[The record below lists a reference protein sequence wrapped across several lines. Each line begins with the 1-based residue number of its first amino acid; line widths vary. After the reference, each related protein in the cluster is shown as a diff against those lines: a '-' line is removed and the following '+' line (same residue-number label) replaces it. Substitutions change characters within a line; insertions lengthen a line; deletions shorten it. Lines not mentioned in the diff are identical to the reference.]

1 MSIKQHL
8 ETALANIKAEQ
19 ERAICIAKEQTMRE
33 SVIPKHTE
41 INGARDEAIAKITE
55 NYNQH
60 VAKLQA
66 KFNAEKQEV
75 IQAAENKKE
84 EVTNSMIECA
94 IATVK
99 VGYDKTIINLE
110 EQIAKAEG

>member
-8 ETALANIKAEQ
+8 ESALQNIKAEQ
-19 ERAICIAKEQTMRE
+19 ERAISIAKEQTMRE
-33 SVIPKHTE
+33 NVIPKHTE
-41 INGARDEAIAKITE
+41 LNRARDEAIAKITD
-55 NYNQH
+55 NYNQN

-75 IQAAENKKE
+75 VDAAERKKE

-110 EQIAKAEG
+110 EQIAKMEG